1 MFNTIQETRMAAK
14 THTAQIILK
23 HAESDAE
30 ILACFDVMHEL
41 RPNLTSAESF
51 LQQVLRM
58 RKQGYRL
65 LAALEG
71 GVPVALAGYR
81 DKEMLIHGNFIYV
94 DDLITSESRRGQKLG
109 DRLLQFIF
117 EMAKEQYYSK
127 VILDTGIGNA
137 LAQRFYYRMGMLAM
151 GMHFSYEWGN

>member
-1 MFNTIQETRMAAK
+1 MATRSK
-14 THTAQIILK
+14 PVDIDLK
-23 HAESDAE
+23 HAETEAE
-30 ILACFDVMHEL
+30 VLACFDVMHEL
-41 RPNLTSAESF
+41 RPNLANAASF
-51 LQQVLRM
+51 LQQVSRM
-58 RKQGYRL
+58 KKQGYHL
-65 LAALEG
+65 LMALEN

-94 DDLITSESRRGQKLG
+94 DDLITSESQRGKGLG
-109 DRLLQFIF
+109 DRLLQYIF
-117 EMAKEQYYSK
+117 DMAKEQRYSK